1 VLSAAKARLRGSSHG
16 RILMEMA
23 LVRLS
28 RLEDL
33 VSLSQITQWLNPADA
48 RVPSRVPVPPQNADR
63 GSRSTREEAK
73 LNKEVRESKN
83 ELGLTKPDDGAL
95 VKNGATIGDT
105 ANEAIKELTETS
117 LDPIWREVLGQMGPM
132 LAGNLNKAESVAISG
147 PKTLVLRFSP
157 RYNHERDYCQESTR
171 MARIQEAVQ
180 KITGQAWNIRVEG
193 LGSLTTPAAISV
205 KEPPVSNYRRQRAE
219 AGQEPL
225 VKRAIDQLAAQIVH
239 VDDGFGASRQETLE
253 QPETAISEET

>member
-1 VLSAAKARLRGSSHG
+1 
-16 RILMEMA
+16 
-23 LVRLS
+23 
-28 RLEDL
+28 
-33 VSLSQITQWLNPADA
+33 
-48 RVPSRVPVPPQNADR
+48 
-63 GSRSTREEAK
+63 
-73 LNKEVRESKN
+73 
-83 ELGLTKPDDGAL
+83 
-95 VKNGATIGDT
+95 
-105 ANEAIKELTETS
+105 
-117 LDPIWREVLGQMGPM
+117 
-132 LAGNLNKAESVAISG
+132 
-147 PKTLVLRFSP
+147 
-157 RYNHERDYCQESTR
+157 